1 MFLLLFMSSFCSFAQ
16 MILRYNSDVERCL
29 NKVENRKQRMFD
41 FDTGRQDNLPSRV
54 RSEPSFG
61 RSMTESMMGS
71 NCSSR
76 EENKRVRYEMI
87 HSLLQG

>member
-1 MFLLLFMSSFCSFAQ
+1 
-16 MILRYNSDVERCL
+16 
-29 NKVENRKQRMFD
+29 MFD